1 MSALVVINT
10 GHHVTTQDL
19 GRTNAA
25 HYGLTQGGAA
35 DWHAHCW
42 GQKLLGNPM
51 IATSLEIVLGRV
63 KFRANQD
70 LTLVLTGA
78 DCLAERH
85 SPQRIVADHVQSW
98 RPFSLKKGQ
107 ELHLK
112 VPRSGCRSYLSVSG
126 GFVIEPFLGSTSTV
140 ERDGV
145 GGLNPGQPLACGD
158 SLAINLCLQENPC
171 LSENLGSS
179 ENLTDLQHHAEP
191 LIPRSA
197 IPSYVGVRT
206 LHLLPCFQ
214 FQQIDKTLRAALLDQ
229 VYTVSAQ
236 SNRMGIRL
244 ESSNSKTTHLTQA
257 LPSLISEGIISGSV
271 QIPPDGN
278 PIIML
283 SDHQTLGGYQKLG
296 VVAFRD
302 LPKAAQL
309 RPGEK
314 LRFKLSTLPLERLK
328 QQAFYRYFEL

>member
-1 MSALVVINT
+1 MSALVVINA

-19 GRTNAA
+19 GRPNVS
-25 HYGLTQGGAA
+25 HYGLAQGGAA

-42 GQKLLGNPM
+42 GQKLLGNPIM
-51 IATSLEIVLGRV
+51 ATSLEIVLGRI

-78 DCLAERH
+78 DCLAEVH
-85 SPQRIVADHVQSW
+85 SPQRIVAEHVQSW
-98 RPFSLKKGQ
+98 RPFRLKKGQ

-126 GFVIEPFLGSTSTV
+126 GFAIEPFLGSSSTV

-158 SLAINLCLQENPC
+158 SLAVNSSLSGNL
-171 LSENLGSS
+171 S
-179 ENLTDLQHHAEP
+179 DLQHQDLQP
-191 LIPRSA
+191 IPRSA
-197 IPSYVGVRT
+197 IPSYAGVRT

-214 FQQIDKTLRAALLDQ
+214 FQQFDKALRELLLSQ
-229 VYTVSAQ
+229 IYTVSAQ

-244 ESSNSKTTHLTQA
+244 KSSDSDTARLTQA
-257 LPSLISEGIISGSV
+257 LPSLISEGILSGSV

-302 LPKAAQL
+302 LAKVAQL

-314 LRFKLSTLPLERLK
+314 LHFKLSTLPLERLK
-328 QQAFYRYFEL
+328 QQAFYRYFDL

>member
-1 MSALVVINT
+1 MNT
-10 GHHVTTQDL
+10 RHHVTTQDL
-19 GRTNAA
+19 GRTNAS

-51 IATSLEIVLGRV
+51 NATSLEIVLGRV

-85 SPQRIVADHVQSW
+85 SPQHIVADLIQSW

-112 VPRSGCRSYLSVSG
+112 VPRSGCRSYLSALG
-126 GFVIEPFLGSTSTV
+126 GFAIEPFLGSTSTV

-158 SLAINLCLQENPC
+158 SLAINLCLSEKTC
-171 LSENLGSS
+171 LS

-197 IPSYVGVRT
+197 LPSYVGVRT

-214 FQQIDKTLRAALLDQ
+214 FQNFDNALRDALLDQ

-236 SNRMGIRL
+236 SNRMGVRL
-244 ESSNSKTTHLTQA
+244 ESSNSKSIHLAQA
-257 LPSLISEGIISGSV
+257 QPSLISEGIISGSV

-302 LPKAAQL
+302 LSKAAQL

>member
-1 MSALVVINT
+1 MSALVVINA

-19 GRTNAA
+19 GRPNAS

-51 IATSLEIVLGRV
+51 TATSLEIVLGRI

-78 DCLAERH
+78 DCLAEVH
-85 SPQRIVADHVQSW
+85 SPQRIVAKHVQSW
-98 RPFSLKKGQ
+98 RPFGLKKGQ

-126 GFVIEPFLGSTSTV
+126 GFAIEPFLGSSSTV

-145 GGLNPGQPLACGD
+145 GGLNSGQPLACGD
-158 SLAINLCLQENPC
+158 SLAVNSNLPGHLN
-171 LSENLGSS
+171 
-179 ENLTDLQHHAEP
+179 DLQHKNP
-191 LIPRSA
+191 QPIPRSA
-197 IPSYVGVRT
+197 IPSYAGVRT

-214 FQQIDKTLRAALLDQ
+214 FQHFDKALRELLLSQI
-229 VYTVSAQ
+229 YTVSAQ

-244 ESSNSKTTHLTQA
+244 KSSDSETARLTQT
-257 LPSLISEGIISGSV
+257 LPSLISEGILSGSV

-296 VVAFRD
+296 VIAFRD
-302 LPKAAQL
+302 LAKAAQL

-328 QQAFYRYFEL
+328 QQAFYRYFDL

>member
-1 MSALVVINT
+1 MSALVVINA

-19 GRTNAA
+19 GRPNAS

-51 IATSLEIVLGRV
+51 TATSLEIVLGRV

-78 DCLAERH
+78 DCLAEVH
-85 SPQRIVADHVQSW
+85 SPQHIVAKQVQSW

-126 GFVIEPFLGSTSTV
+126 GFAIEPFLGSTSTV

-158 SLAINLCLQENPC
+158 SLVVNPNLSGD
-171 LSENLGSS
+171 LSNLKPQ
-179 ENLTDLQHHAEP
+179 T
-191 LIPRSA
+191 IPRSA
-197 IPSYVGVRT
+197 IPNYDGFRT
-206 LHLLPCFQ
+206 VHLLPCFQ
-214 FQQIDKTLRAALLDQ
+214 FQQFDSALRERLLNQ
-229 VYTVSAQ
+229 IYTVSAQ

-244 ESSNSKTTHLTQA
+244 KSSDSETARLTQT
-257 LPSLISEGIISGSV
+257 LPSLISEGILSGSV

-302 LPKAAQL
+302 LAKAAQL
-309 RPGEK
+309 RPGEQ

-328 QQAFYRYFEL
+328 QQAFYRYFDL